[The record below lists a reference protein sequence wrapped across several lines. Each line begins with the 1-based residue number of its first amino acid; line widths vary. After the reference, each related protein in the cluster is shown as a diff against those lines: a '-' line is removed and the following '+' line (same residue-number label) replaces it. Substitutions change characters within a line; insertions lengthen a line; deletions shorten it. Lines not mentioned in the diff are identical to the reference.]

1 MRTFLFLC
9 VVAPLLAA
17 DSGWQSEGIVSVTHS
32 PYAKLHTVPI
42 RAVKMGD
49 GFWSAR
55 RAINVEKS
63 IPTLLA
69 ELEQHGVV
77 DNFLRLE
84 GKKDVPRRGPL
95 YTDSDLYKWM
105 EAVAFVLQS
114 GDAPKLR
121 AEFDRLTGIILAAQ
135 EPSGLSLIHIFE
147 VLVSNW
153 TVSGSNRAYQIAGP
167 GSWRVEDDDASIGY
181 TVSYTHLDVYK
192 RQPFGAA

>member
-1 MRTFLFLC
+1 MRTFLLLC
-9 VVAPLLAA
+9 IAPLLLGA
-17 DSGWQSEGIVSVTHS
+17 DGDWQSEGIVSVTHS
-32 PYAKLHTVPI
+32 PHAKLHAVPI

-84 GKKDVPRRGPL
+84 DKKDTPRRGPL

-114 GDAPKLR
+114 GEQPKLR
-121 AEFDRLTGIILAAQ
+121 AEFDRLRSEEHTSELQ
-135 EPSGLSLIHIFE
+135 SLRH
-147 VLVSNW
+147 
-153 TVSGSNRAYQIAGP
+153 
-167 GSWRVEDDDASIGY
+167 
-181 TVSYTHLDVYK
+181 
-192 RQPFGAA
+192 

>member
-1 MRTFLFLC
+1 MLSL
-9 VVAPLLAA
+9 APATLLLAA
-17 DSGWQSEGIVSVTHS
+17 DSDRQSAGVVAVTRS
-32 PYAKLHTVPI
+32 PYATLHGVPV

-55 RAINVEKS
+55 RAVNVEKS
-63 IPTLLA
+63 IPTMLA

-114 GDAPKLR
+114 GDRSQASRGVRPADRHHPGR
-121 AEFDRLTGIILAAQ
+121 AGAQRLS
-135 EPSGLSLIHIFE
+135 E
-147 VLVSNW
+147 
-153 TVSGSNRAYQIAGP
+153 
-167 GSWRVEDDDASIGY
+167 
-181 TVSYTHLDVYK
+181 HLLD
-192 RQPFGAA
+192 